1 VKTIKPA
8 LIPLLVVLALVA
20 FAPIASA
27 VPVGFLDVTNCPGG
41 SVTVSAN
48 AIDWQLPVDAGTGCI
63 ATGTTTSLSYNGGTL
78 GPNAM
83 GTILDLTTSTPLPV
97 SGFMTFSGTPLNFT
111 LANLGPGTSNLSCGT
126 LTIGNSCSVAANS
139 PFVLTLL
146 GGNQTAVSLTAFGT
160 VTDGAGSANWSG
172 AFTTQI
178 PNMTPAQIQTL
189 FLTNPT
195 ASINDTYSSGFV
207 VTAVP
212 EPATL
217 TLFGTGLLAVVRK
230 RRRSA

>member
-27 VPVGFLDVTNCPGG
+27 VPVGILDVANCPAGG
-41 SVTVSAN
+41 VTVTATS
-48 AIDWQLPVDAGTGCI
+48 IDWQLPVDAGTGCI
-63 ATGTTTSLSYNGGTL
+63 ATGSMTSLTYSGGTL
-78 GPNAM
+78 GPNVT

-97 SGFMTFSGTPLNFT
+97 SGFMTFSSTPLNFT
-111 LANLGPGTSNLSCGT
+111 LNNLGPGSSNLSCGT
-126 LTIGNSCSVAANS
+126 LTIGNSCSVAADS
-139 PFVLTLL
+139 PFILTLL
-146 GGNQTAVSLTAFGT
+146 AGNQTAVSLSAFGT
-160 VTDGAGSANWSG
+160 VTDGAGVSNWSG
-172 AFTTQI
+172 AFTTQV
-178 PNMTPAQIQTL
+178 PNMTPAQIQTT
-189 FLTNPT
+189 FLTNPN
-195 ASINDTYSSGFV
+195 AFINDTYSSGFV